1 MAGKTVETYK
11 YVTGNGP
18 TILLTLPGTEL
29 NFKLDQLKED
39 FNDLMVRLRHKTSGN
54 IYVSSICPRLDDP
67 EINMRVL
74 EANKMLKSVYGNCFI
89 DHTLAFSSDQ
99 GYDASKFT
107 RHGLHLNKYGTSTLI
122 KSINKV
128 VSILFQV
135 KRQERTKSANVRCHY
150 CSESGHTHRV
160 CRHGGPVICWKCKQS
175 GHKAKLC
182 QVQDMRKKD
191 RNSHGGGVLIA
202 VKTSLQ
208 PSECHELNDNILEL
222 LWLECYTGIGKIL
235 IGVYYRPPSSNIQ
248 YTNALYTNLEKV
260 QRKMTQYKWV
270 SLIGDFNIHI
280 EWNNIQVDKS
290 SGLTSLANG
299 LLDATN
305 STGLVQVLKQP
316 SYITRDSKGHFLDLV
331 FVSNPLLIEKCR
343 TIYNFE
349 SCDHEAVEISVKVSY
364 KRAKDITKI
373 VYALKKADFSKMQTI
388 LDNFNWENCFQYNNI
403 SDIWESISSNINF
416 AISKSVPTR
425 KCKKSK
431 SFPWITPEIK
441 KLCTKKRKLY
451 KIAKQVGTEESIN
464 KFKSCSRELKK
475 SIYCSHRDYVVNIS
489 NKATTDIKQ
498 FWAYIR
504 SIKNDSDVIS
514 FKINNTMVSDAKV
527 LANLFNTQFVNNF
540 CIDNDQHCDL
550 DTIDCLTN
558 FECEPFVMPEV
569 FYALSQ
575 LNVSKSPGP
584 DCLLP
589 IFLKSCKAQLANVL
603 CTFFNLTVQK
613 GILPKQWKDANV
625 VPIFKRNRK
634 PKDEM
639 KSYRPVSLTP
649 IICKIIEKF
658 LCYRLREYLEYNNIL
673 SENQFGFRQMYSTE
687 LLLSKV
693 FHSWAQSL
701 ELKGCKN
708 IDIIFLD
715 FSSAFDK
722 VSHKRLI
729 KKLINCGIGR
739 NTNAWITDFLSNR
752 RQRVIYRG
760 EKSEWVNVTSGVPQ
774 GSVLGPLLFLIYT
787 MGANTK

>member
-1 MAGKTVETYK
+1 MTETW
-11 YVTGNGP
+11 
-18 TILLTLPGTEL
+18 
-29 NFKLDQLKED
+29 LDNSIYDSQL
-39 FNDLMVRLRHKTSGN
+39 FNNDYIVFR
-54 IYVSSICPRLDDP
+54 
-67 EINMRVL
+67 
-74 EANKMLKSVYGNCFI
+74 
-89 DHTLAFSSDQ
+89 
-99 GYDASKFT
+99 
-107 RHGLHLNKYGTSTLI
+107 
-122 KSINKV
+122 
-128 VSILFQV
+128 
-135 KRQERTKSANVRCHY
+135 
-150 CSESGHTHRV
+150 
-160 CRHGGPVICWKCKQS
+160 
-175 GHKAKLC
+175 
-182 QVQDMRKKD
+182 KD

-280 EWNNIQVDKS
+280 EWNDIQVDKS

-316 SYITRDSKGHFLDLV
+316 SYITRDSKGHFLDL
-331 FVSNPLLIEKCR
+331 
-343 TIYNFE
+343 
-349 SCDHEAVEISVKVSY
+349 
-364 KRAKDITKI
+364 
-373 VYALKKADFSKMQTI
+373 ADFSKMQTI

-558 FECEPFVMPEV
+558 FECKPFVMPEV

-625 VPIFKRNRK
+625 VPIFKRNGK

-649 IICKIIEKF
+649 IICKIIEKL

-708 IDIIFLD
+708 IDIIFFD

-729 KKLINCGIGR
+729 KKLNNCGIGG

-760 EKSEWVNVTSGVPQ
+760 EKSEWVNSLSRPIYNNNDCKLLQKDLDLIAKWANVNKLPLNPVKCAVMHVTRCKEIVNWDYTIESDNIPKVTELKFLGV
-774 GSVLGPLLFLIYT
+774 YT